1 MIVGDGRQG
10 LYLSVRFLYYIGL
23 LLIRLCQRWQVFS
36 YLSIQSYI
44 IFTGPYDAIHVGAA
58 APTLPKPLV
67 DQLASPGR
75 MFIPV
80 GTHSQR
86 IIQVD
91 KDAQGKVTEK
101 DLMGV
106 VVSFFFFFRVDLVL
120 TFWSMY
126 L

>member
-1 MIVGDGRQG
+1 
-10 LYLSVRFLYYIGL
+10 
-23 LLIRLCQRWQVFS
+23 
-36 YLSIQSYI
+36 
-44 IFTGPYDAIHVGAA
+44 
-58 APTLPKPLV
+58 
-67 DQLASPGR
+67 

-106 VVSFFFFFRVDLVL
+106 IVSFFFFFRVDLVL

>member
-1 MIVGDGRQG
+1 
-10 LYLSVRFLYYIGL
+10 
-23 LLIRLCQRWQVFS
+23 
-36 YLSIQSYI
+36 
-44 IFTGPYDAIHVGAA
+44 
-58 APTLPKPLV
+58 
-67 DQLASPGR
+67 

-106 VVSFFFFFRVDLVL
+106 IVSFFFFRVDLVL

>member
-1 MIVGDGRQG
+1 
-10 LYLSVRFLYYIGL
+10 
-23 LLIRLCQRWQVFS
+23 
-36 YLSIQSYI
+36 
-44 IFTGPYDAIHVGAA
+44 
-58 APTLPKPLV
+58 
-67 DQLASPGR
+67 

-106 VVSFFFFFRVDLVL
+106 IVSFVVFFFRVDLVL

>member
-1 MIVGDGRQG
+1 
-10 LYLSVRFLYYIGL
+10 
-23 LLIRLCQRWQVFS
+23 
-36 YLSIQSYI
+36 
-44 IFTGPYDAIHVGAA
+44 
-58 APTLPKPLV
+58 
-67 DQLASPGR
+67 

-106 VVSFFFFFRVDLVL
+106 IVSFVVFFFVWIWF
-120 TFWSMY
+120 
-126 L
+126 